1 MSVPKLTYFAIRGRG
16 ELIRLVMAAAQK
28 QLDEVKVDFASWEE
42 MKPSLYGS
50 TNLECLMIDQI
61 VQLKEDILTVEID
74 TVLGSDQSKIRFIH
88 FTLTCLFGN
97 SGPIMSKPRMTYF
110 KYRGRGELSRLVM
123 AAAGKELDQRIVDVP
138 TWLKM
143 KPNTFFQ
150 RVPFIEID
158 GQEYFQGN
166 AIATYLARENGL
178 YGSTNLECL
187 MIDQI
192 VQMKED
198 ILLEEIKSFVGSD
211 DQKDQAAKD
220 LPEVVY
226 PRVMQIFE
234 RLIQQNPSKS
244 GFVIGNKMT
253 LADLAIFEGTQSCY
267 QGNPRFMS
275 NFPELMKLRQ
285 KVAEADGVRQYLAT
299 RKQTGI

>member
-1 MSVPKLTYFAIRGRG
+1 
-16 ELIRLVMAAAQK
+16 
-28 QLDEVKVDFASWEE
+28 
-42 MKPSLYGS
+42 
-50 TNLECLMIDQI
+50 
-61 VQLKEDILTVEID
+61 
-74 TVLGSDQSKIRFIH
+74 
-88 FTLTCLFGN
+88 
-97 SGPIMSKPRMTYF
+97 MSKPRMTYF
-110 KYRGRGELSRLVM
+110 KYRGRGELSCLVM

-166 AIATYLARENGL
+166 AIAIYLAREN
-178 YGSTNLECL
+178 
-187 MIDQI
+187 

-198 ILLEEIKSFVGSD
+198 ILLEEIKSFVGTD

-267 QGNPRFMS
+267 QGNPWFMR

-285 KVAEADGVRQYLAT
+285 KVVEADGVRQYLAK